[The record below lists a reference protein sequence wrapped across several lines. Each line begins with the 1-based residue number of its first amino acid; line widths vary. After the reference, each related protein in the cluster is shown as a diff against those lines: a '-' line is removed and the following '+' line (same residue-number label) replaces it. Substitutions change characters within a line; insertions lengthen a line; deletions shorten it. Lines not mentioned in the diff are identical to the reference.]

1 MLFFKEY
8 KDTFLV
14 DEVKQRK
21 LAVLTIFL
29 IIISGFTIA
38 ASAFY
43 FDYQF
48 FETDKLVYEV
58 GESVNM
64 VASLVADFSPDGYC
78 FVSFSIVTDQG
89 PAFADEYFILP
100 SPNTR
105 LINSTYVINP
115 EQTQPGEEGITAYAL
130 FNVELY
136 DSVTQGASDNIQFT
150 INRGHLTTYPQT
162 PLVVES
168 DANSTLTLKVASI
181 YNSNISYSN
190 ENVNMIIKNSK
201 SETILNKNV
210 TTDSLGNYNI
220 NWNQSMG
227 ILGVYDITTTGYGNE
242 DFLGFSK
249 TNQVSVV
256 PTISNLTIVSAPTSV
271 QCQSPDGKN
280 IDYADIIVKHE
291 TATYADIDDSV
302 VFWNASFGN
311 GFLSFIGNGD
321 YSASIP
327 FTVSPGL
334 YTINV
339 SAVNIK
345 YQTVT
350 SSIVI
355 EAMSNPLDFILIN
368 DFQPVT
374 HSNNVSMEFLVEEGF
389 GWNESISLKLT
400 DNANEISRTFMVYP
414 GMIESLTI
422 TAWENISIGPHNLTI
437 STTDTHYSLPVIP
450 KLQIIVLGELT
461 TNIHVESAYYGETL
475 VLNITALNYEGSN
488 IEFMNISVYNNA
500 DILPFVTIQQVNT
513 TQLVSI
519 QLPLW
524 INPGDCALRFEI
536 MCPYYVTVNVFKNVT
551 IMMRTNITII
561 VERSSVSELLSSNET
576 SSFYAIASSNSIG
589 SNIRPPPILFN
600 GITSQVSLTTRDTSL
615 DNCPKFNSGMSSLST
630 VLPNSL
636 TA

>member
-1 MLFFKEY
+1 M
-8 KDTFLV
+8 

-600 GITSQVSLTTRDTSL
+600 EITSQVSLTTRDTSL

>member
-1 MLFFKEY
+1 VLFFKEY

>member
-374 HSNNVSMEFLVEEGF
+374 HSNNISMEFLVEEGF

-422 TAWENISIGPHNLTI
+422 TAWENISIGLTI

-488 IEFMNISVYNNA
+488 IEEG
-500 DILPFVTIQQVNT
+500 LVT
-513 TQLVSI
+513 
-519 QLPLW
+519 
-524 INPGDCALRFEI
+524 RH
-536 MCPYYVTVNVFKNVT
+536 
-551 IMMRTNITII
+551 
-561 VERSSVSELLSSNET
+561 
-576 SSFYAIASSNSIG
+576 AST
-589 SNIRPPPILFN
+589 L
-600 GITSQVSLTTRDTSL
+600 
-615 DNCPKFNSGMSSLST
+615 
-630 VLPNSL
+630 
-636 TA
+636 

>member
-1 MLFFKEY
+1 M
-8 KDTFLV
+8 
-14 DEVKQRK
+14 KQRK